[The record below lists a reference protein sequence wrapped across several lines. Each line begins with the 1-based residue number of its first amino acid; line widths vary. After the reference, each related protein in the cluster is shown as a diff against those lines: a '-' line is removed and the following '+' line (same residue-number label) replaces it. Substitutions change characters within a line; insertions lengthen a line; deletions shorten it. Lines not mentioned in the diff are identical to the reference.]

1 MPGSLTSERTCFVD
15 WDEYPADGIE
25 VDQRFRLSVT
35 LTIAVEEGDS
45 AEFPPL
51 EASLGLCCGDG
62 EDVYRSLMQD
72 MTGGGY
78 GCPTLDLIQGKV
90 KMSDGGNYYQ
100 VAFVWEDCH
109 IIEPSES
116 YYLTFNLEQY
126 PELGLEEMA
135 KQGATFSCVLN
146 LAPE

>member
-1 MPGSLTSERTCFVD
+1 MPNFQGECQALKSLPRDAYTAT
-15 WDEYPADGIE
+15 
-25 VDQRFRLSVT
+25 
-35 LTIAVEEGDS
+35 
-45 AEFPPL
+45 
-51 EASLGLCCGDG
+51 
-62 EDVYRSLMQD
+62 
-72 MTGGGY
+72 
-78 GCPTLDLIQGKV
+78 
-90 KMSDGGNYYQ
+90 GNYYR